1 MGLILFNLF
10 VSGLGDRRS
19 YIFRKFLGEL
29 TLFAHLS
36 VGVLGSS
43 ELCLKQRMTPG
54 LGEHLPQK
62 SGTASQ
68 RDPSKLD
75 EWASKNLMTFSRS
88 QAVHLGYRIPTIQD
102 KMDTDWQVA
111 ILQKRSWMS

>member
-10 VSGLGDRRS
+10 VSGLGDGRNW
-19 YIFRKFLGEL
+19 IFRKLLGEL

-43 ELCLKQRMTPG
+43 ERCLKQRMTPG

-62 SGTASQ
+62 SDTVSQ
-68 RDPSKLD
+68 RDPRKLD
-75 EWASKNLMTFSRS
+75 E
-88 QAVHLGYRIPTIQD
+88 
-102 KMDTDWQVA
+102 
-111 ILQKRSWMS
+111 